1 MMILLTP
8 AFIQPAFRPPHDI
21 ITFQVEAIAPRTT
34 EYTLPSAMLV
44 TNMASC
50 RSKYEELALR
60 INPPKLQ
67 VDNTGCEWATKI
79 TVDSVNSRALA
90 PLIPHT
96 NTDRRHRSDQDRA
109 RRPIYRGMHAWCP
122 LTCGVPAAWRQSE
135 WTSSSSAPT
144 RPQGGGAS
152 WVKSTLIAAILRAHH
167 KSADTA
173 RVYPDRSPSTIVID
187 AMPAVRIRM

>member
-1 MMILLTP
+1 MSSTTSTLHSQNPSILTP

-79 TVDSVNSRALA
+79 TVDSVN
-90 PLIPHT
+90 
-96 NTDRRHRSDQDRA
+96 RSDA
-109 RRPIYRGMHAWCP
+109 
-122 LTCGVPAAWRQSE
+122 LTNYKR
-135 WTSSSSAPT
+135 
-144 RPQGGGAS
+144 
-152 WVKSTLIAAILRAHH
+152 LH
-167 KSADTA
+167 
-173 RVYPDRSPSTIVID
+173 
-187 AMPAVRIRM
+187 